1 MGDMSGEWEEYEDII
16 LDDDSVRMVLHRGR
30 SAVLNFWLAAIV
42 RWRMITAQPPYN
54 SLASCVRVG

>member
-30 SAVLNFWLAAIV
+30 SAVLNYWLAAIV
-42 RWRMITAQPPYN
+42 LY
-54 SLASCVRVG
+54 VGV